1 MQYSTTALVL
11 KTYKLGEADRILHL
25 YSPEHGPIRAV
36 AKSAAKASSGYSA
49 KTQVLNY
56 CDFQIAQGRNLDT
69 LIQAKLIEDFRSL
82 RGDYDAISLAY
93 FMLEV
98 LDHIAVQN
106 DSYAKPFQ
114 LVYGHLLALNQLA
127 SSKGIATPAA
137 RARNDVAS
145 QLLSLSIS
153 FIWSMIDYL
162 GYRPDLDT
170 CSLTNR
176 ERRQEQIPQYFDF
189 ENGSVTSTQAYMK
202 YMEANPYQDHIRA
215 INPGVFRLLKLLEL
229 NSEFAL
235 WDLPSVSASTQTEP
249 DQLDML
255 GVLALLKRH
264 LSHHL
269 EYDFKSWTNL
279 EPILQ
284 VA

>member
-69 LIQAKLIEDFRSL
+69 VIQAKLIEDFRSL

-114 LVYGHLLALNQLA
+114 LVYGHLLALN
-127 SSKGIATPAA
+127 SKNKPDG
-137 RARNDVAS
+137 S
-145 QLLSLSIS
+145 LLSLSIS

-269 EYDFKSWTNL
+269 EYDFKSWVML
-279 EPILQ
+279 EPLL
-284 VA
+284 AA